1 MDFKTQVEALVAE
14 ALAENTS
21 LYLLEL
27 HIGVNH
33 AIRVVVDGDQGV
45 SLQEC
50 MRISRAVEHS
60 LDREEH
66 DFSIE
71 VTSAGVGEPLALPR
85 QYTKNV
91 GRKLE
96 VTDLEGVQYA
106 GTLTAATENAF
117 TLEWKQREPKPIGK
131 GKVTVTKNTELSYER
146 VAKAKVIVQF

>member
-1 MDFKTQVEALVAE
+1 
-14 ALAENTS
+14 
-21 LYLLEL
+21 
-27 HIGVNH
+27 
-33 AIRVVVDGDQGV
+33 
-45 SLQEC
+45 

-131 GKVTVTKNTELSYER
+131 GKVTVTKNTELPYER